1 MSTTWLAW
9 HKGHPLTSVKTLTTT
24 VFIMVVISIP
34 SFYKKKLKAGIGE
47 TKSSFEEEGTPE
59 CQQRNKV
66 YFTRKLLIWMNE
78 NSFWTALWRG
88 MVRPCLGSLES
99 NGMTIWHGLGGWWAV
114 IWMLWDPRVNRKCEW
129 WVEDPRSMKDT
140 WLHEKS
146 EETNLPWTT
155 TAILNF
161 VISDLMILAALINP
175 LPSTPPTR
183 AFSRPLPAY
192 SFIILL
198 PTYSNLDF
206 VLILQILGPLS
217 FHY

>member
-1 MSTTWLAW
+1 
-9 HKGHPLTSVKTLTTT
+9 
-24 VFIMVVISIP
+24 
-34 SFYKKKLKAGIGE
+34 
-47 TKSSFEEEGTPE
+47 
-59 CQQRNKV
+59 
-66 YFTRKLLIWMNE
+66 MNE

-146 EETNLPWTT
+146 EETNLPWAT

-175 LPSTPPTR
+175 LPSTPPN
-183 AFSRPLPAY
+183 PC
-192 SFIILL
+192 
-198 PTYSNLDF
+198 
-206 VLILQILGPLS
+206 ILQTSTSLFFYHFTSHLQEPGFCAYFTNPWPSFLSLLNVIL
-217 FHY
+217 